1 MTVMWSLDAL
11 CCGLNVPTF
20 LLDYIGSNALSL
32 SSNQGN
38 AKKYNLELNNLR
50 SGILIT
56 QKF

>member
-1 MTVMWSLDAL
+1 MH
-11 CCGLNVPTF
+11 CGLNVQTF

-32 SSNQGN
+32 GSNQGN